1 MEIVLLL
8 IRLLLAGVFG
18 VAGLAK
24 AMDRKGSEKALR
36 DFGMPASLV
45 PAVAVFL
52 PLAEIAV
59 AVSLLFVTTSWYA
72 AIASAALLGVFTAA
86 MLYQM
91 AKGRNPDCHCFGQ
104 VTSTPVSNSTVVRNV
119 LLIIAS
125 AVLVS
130 RGAFDQ
136 GTALVSGRDDAFA
149 VVFGLAFLGLLFASF
164 HTLVQI
170 LKKQDDI
177 VRRIEVMELVARE
190 GGAVE
195 RDEAGHPHEGLPI
208 GAHLADF
215 VSRDIDGGRVT
226 LDSLLADGL
235 PLLFLHVSPGC
246 IPCAQLVPKI
256 PEWKTSLEKKA
267 NLVLVSSGNKNENEE
282 KFGGLGVPII
292 LQNAREVA
300 DVLKA
305 KWTPT
310 ALLVS
315 SEGRVISHL
324 AAGDQAI
331 SDLVRQMSSDNLT
344 GPYSYFVNGT
354 HDSFLLR
361 VGESV
366 PHFAAKDVQGRVIN
380 NDYLEGKRTL
390 VAFWSTACPHCEKM
404 LPELREWERTRTESD
419 PQLLIFTD
427 GDEEAARQFGLHSP
441 VVIDPGHK
449 TAGLFGMYGTPSAV
463 LIGEESR
470 FLTETAIGGPNI
482 WALIGRPK

>member
-1 MEIVLLL
+1 MDIVLLL

-24 AMDRKGSEKALR
+24 AIDRKGSEKALR
-36 DFGMPASLV
+36 DFGVPASLV
-45 PAVAVFL
+45 PAAAVFL

-72 AIASAALLGVFTAA
+72 AIASAALLAIFTAA

-119 LLIIAS
+119 LLIAAS
-125 AVLVS
+125 ALLIS
-130 RGAFDQ
+130 RGTADQ
-136 GTALVSGRDDAFA
+136 GTALVSGRDDAFT
-149 VVFGLAFLGLLFASF
+149 VVVGLAVLGLLFAAF
-164 HTLVQI
+164 NTLVQI
-170 LKKQDDI
+170 LRKQDDI

-190 GGAVE
+190 GGEVE

-215 VSRDIDGGRVT
+215 VSKDIDGDRVT
-226 LDSLLADGL
+226 LDSLLSDGL
-235 PLLFLHVSPGC
+235 PMLFLHVSPGC
-246 IPCAQLVPKI
+246 TPCAQLIPKI
-256 PEWKTSLEKKA
+256 PEWKSSLENKA
-267 NLVLVSSGNKNENEE
+267 NLVLVSVGDKRENEE
-282 KFGGLGVPII
+282 KFGGLGVTII

-300 DVLKA
+300 EVLKA

-331 SDLVRQMSSDNLT
+331 SELVRQVSSGDLA
-344 GPYSYFVNGT
+344 GPYSFFVNGT
-354 HDSFLLR
+354 RNSHLLR

-366 PHFAAKDVQGRVIN
+366 PNFAVKDIQGRVIN

-390 VAFWSTACPHCEKM
+390 VAFWSTTCPHCAQM
-404 LPELREWERTRTESD
+404 LPELREWERTRTGSD
-419 PQLLIFTD
+419 PQLLLFTD
-427 GDEEAARQFGLHSP
+427 GDEEAAKTFDLSSP
-441 VVIDPGHK
+441 VVVDPGYK
-449 TAGLFGMYGTPSAV
+449 TAELFGMYGTPSAV
-463 LIGEESR
+463 LIDEDSR